1 MPDMTT
7 LLIIPE
13 YQLKLGN
20 RVGGG
25 AFGSVYRGVWYK
37 GPISPGFAKNVD
49 SLLAEAAKAE
59 SEKPKFVPLDSLVE
73 DNAYAS
79 TELEYLTMEEED
91 EGEAKEAQKQEK
103 SALLEGNTEQKPLA
117 QVEETLI
124 SEQKVT
130 STSTPQATQFHFFED
145 YEEEGDK
152 FHMRNA
158 EEHVVA
164 IKVLTDETDPS
175 TSKAL
180 LDEARVSI
188 PIHWNYY

>member
-1 MPDMTT
+1 MPDMNT

-103 SALLEGNTEQKPLA
+103 SALLEGNTEPKPLA

-180 LDEARVSI
+180 LDEARVST